1 MRTPEERR
9 DERREYQGDV
19 WYDVWRS
26 GGNPDRVNEDRVEDS
41 YYQGMD
47 SHRAAERELKAMR
60 PRIEEPEFE
69 QEEQQ

>member
-1 MRTPEERR
+1 MSS

-19 WYDVWRS
+19 WYEVWRS

-47 SHRAAERELKAMR
+47 SMRAAERELKAQR
-60 PRIEEPEFE
+60 PRHEEQEPEYEEPTP
-69 QEEQQ
+69 